1 MIYTAEAS
9 EPGGSV
15 IAKLIWYVRSSP
27 EDQKVNGLSSQQCNH
42 GFPRVS
48 GFGLAGEPGVK
59 PHDCQQNKVTSVK
72 SGSWGCLLHFV
83 HLDAESINPES
94 AE

>member
-42 GFPRVS
+42 GFSQGQWLRT
-48 GFGLAGEPGVK
+48 GR
-59 PHDCQQNKVTSVK
+59 
-72 SGSWGCLLHFV
+72 
-83 HLDAESINPES
+83 
-94 AE
+94 